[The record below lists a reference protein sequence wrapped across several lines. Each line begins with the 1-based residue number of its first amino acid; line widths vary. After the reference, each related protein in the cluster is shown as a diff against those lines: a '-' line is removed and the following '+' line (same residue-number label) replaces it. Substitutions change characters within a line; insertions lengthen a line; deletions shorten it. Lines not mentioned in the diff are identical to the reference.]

1 MAFRRAR
8 QRSSTPHGTRLFFC
22 TDIHGSDTCFRK
34 FLNAGEFYNV
44 QHLILGGDMTGK
56 HLIPITKTTGGYS
69 ATFAD
74 RRYADLDRAGLASL
88 RALIH
93 SKGAYTVVGTPAEL
107 EALADDTERDRVF
120 RKVVY
125 DSVAGWVQL
134 AEERLRGTG
143 RRCYIAPGNDDFVE
157 IDDALKGSSVVE
169 FSEGKVLF
177 LDDTHEML
185 TCGYANLT
193 PWNTERE
200 LTEDSLRA
208 EIDKVAADVQD
219 FSSLVAVLHVPP
231 FASGLDDAPE
241 LDEQLGMRMGTGGVH
256 MTPVGSTAVRGFI
269 EDRQPLIALHG
280 HIHEG
285 RGDVLIGRTLCVN
298 PGSEYTEGILDGA
311 IVELGDGAV
320 LRHQLVAG

>member
-1 MAFRRAR
+1 MVRLRRGR
-8 QRSSTPHGTRLFFC
+8 GSHSPGTRLFFC

-44 QHLILGGDMTGK
+44 DHLILGGDMTGK
-56 HLIPITKTTGGYS
+56 LLVPMTKTAGGYS
-69 ATFAD
+69 ATFAEH
-74 RRYADLDRAGLASL
+74 RYTDLDQSGLAGLK
-88 RALIH
+88 ALIQ
-93 SKGAYTVVGTPAEL
+93 SKGAYTFVGTPEEVA
-107 EALADDTERDRVF
+107 ALADDAERDRVF
-120 RKVVY
+120 RKLVY

-157 IDDALKGSSVVE
+157 IDDALRGSDVVE
-169 FSEGKVLF
+169 FSEGRVLS
-177 LDDTHEML
+177 LDGTHEML
-185 TCGYANLT
+185 TCGYANPT

-200 LTEDSLRA
+200 LPEDRLRA
-208 EIDKVAADVQD
+208 AIDKVAADVQD
-219 FSSLVAVLHVPP
+219 FSNLVAVLHVPP

-256 MTPVGSTAVRGFI
+256 MVPVGSTAVRGFI

-285 RGDVLIGRTLCVN
+285 RGDVRIGRTLCVN

-311 IVELGDGAV
+311 IAELGDGVV

>member
-1 MAFRRAR
+1 MVRLRRGRGRA
-8 QRSSTPHGTRLFFC
+8 SPGTRLFFC

-44 QHLILGGDMTGK
+44 DHLILGGDMTGK
-56 HLIPITKTTGGYS
+56 LLVPITKTTGGYS
-69 ATFAD
+69 ATFAEH
-74 RRYADLDRAGLASL
+74 RYVDLDSSGLAAL
-88 RALIH
+88 KALIQ
-93 SKGAYTVVGTPAEL
+93 SKGAYTFTGTPDEL
-107 EALADDTERDRVF
+107 AALADDAERDRVF
-120 RKVVY
+120 RKLVY

-157 IDDALKGSSVVE
+157 IDDALRGSDVVE
-169 FSEGKVLF
+169 FSEGRVLF

-185 TCGYANLT
+185 TCGYANPT

-200 LTEDSLRA
+200 LPEDRLRA

-219 FSSLVAVLHVPP
+219 FSNLVAVLHVPP
-231 FASGLDDAPE
+231 FGSGLDDAPE
-241 LDEQLGMRMGTGGVH
+241 LDEQLGMRMGAGGVH
-256 MTPVGSTAVRGFI
+256 MVPVGSTAVRSFI

-285 RGDVLIGRTLCVN
+285 RGDVQIGRTLCVN
-298 PGSEYTEGILDGA
+298 PGSEYTEGVLDGA
-311 IVELGDGAV
+311 IAELGPGVV